1 MKSILQ
7 RWNILVNNEEF
18 RILKAHQTHF
28 TSRPVK
34 EKSAPILNLVAK
46 KLCVMLCQAEQL
58 FFAER
63 FCKLRSRSNPVK
75 NIYNM

>member
-7 RWNILVNNEEF
+7 RLNIFVNNEEF

-46 KLCVMLCQAEQL
+46 SCVSCCVKLSSSVLQA
-58 FFAER
+58 
-63 FCKLRSRSNPVK
+63 
-75 NIYNM
+75 